1 MSLWFSCKE
10 VAMPVISRFYGILVV
25 MYFNDHSPPHV
36 HAKYAGFEAS
46 FDFEGNILDGVLPP
60 RATAF
65 VREWLDTHKSELASN
80 WHKARTGQP
89 LDYIAPLE

>member
-1 MSLWFSCKE
+1 
-10 VAMPVISRFYGILVV
+10 MPVISRFYGILVV

-36 HAKYAGFEAS
+36 HAKYSGFEAS
-46 FDFEGNILDGVLPP
+46 FDFEGNILDGELPP

-65 VREWLDTHKSELASN
+65 VREWLDTHKSGLASN